1 MYKYI
6 KEGWLTK
13 KTRFSQFVFLI
24 GLALLLVSITLS
36 LDGIFKLEKSINER
50 RITFDIQDQLDDVS
64 KNTKNWYLYQKN
76 KVLNQQIVND
86 ELAQFIKLTDDNLL
100 SIEKKLLQE
109 DVLLGSLQKVKTDW
123 INLKTNSFD
132 SSTAFQ
138 VMLRIDNELTFIDKT
153 QSQKLKLNEA
163 VILNDTQNLMSFIFF
178 SALLAMSLIGWSL
191 YYKAQQNKL
200 QEANLK
206 ELNRLHKEAES
217 ASQLKSK
224 FLSIVSHE
232 LRTPLSGIIGVSDL
246 LIDSNRAPSDL
257 KWLKTIQASGRT
269 LLRIINDILDFSKI
283 QSGKFS
289 LELENFDLVAT
300 IEQVTSVLAP
310 KAVEKGI
317 ALHCDLDATLPKVI
331 KGDADRLTQVLFN
344 LVGNAIKFT
353 HKGSVILKI
362 KVQERL
368 EQNIKILFSVED
380 TGVGISQAD
389 KENIFLPF
397 IQGQNKYISK
407 DPGTGLGLSISYE
420 IVKNMSGLL
429 QFESE
434 ANRGTKF
441 WFEFTFSNYSNE
453 AIDVENQNGLSTK
466 SVFLNQIQPM
476 YGDDHFKPKVLIVED
491 NTTNQMVAQSMLSQL
506 GVDSIIACDG
516 QEALSVFTKGKFDL
530 ILMDCQM
537 PIRDGFETSK
547 EIRKIDGLIPIV
559 AATAGGSFQVKQQIY
574 EAGMNDFLI
583 KPYRLID
590 LESVLKRNLKT
601 QGSVSNYKE
610 LKISALED
618 LKIKIGESATKKV
631 IESFYKGLKSFDSDF
646 QNFLQEK
653 KITELNRLGHK
664 YKSSALVVGAY
675 HFSSVC
681 KQLEEVSH
689 LDQGHEVWKTA
700 KRVVGQLMAE
710 VDLYLGSESK

>member
-163 VILNDTQNLMSFIFF
+163 VILNDTQNLISFIFF